1 MTEYGQLLRITFI
14 IHIIIGLV
22 FGIGF
27 LLVPELLY
35 PIFELT
41 FADPNVRTF
50 GAMIIAL
57 TIGSILSLMAKD
69 WEQVKIVVEIEL
81 VFTLLGPIAM
91 IYHMFVPPTPGVM
104 MWGPIAI
111 LLITWVLFLISYLQE
126 KKK

>member
-14 IHIIIGLV
+14 IHVIIGLV

-27 LLVPELLY
+27 LLVPELLL
-35 PIFELT
+35 PMFELT
-41 FADPNVRTF
+41 FTDPTVRTF

-57 TIGSILSLMAKD
+57 TIGSILSLMAKE

-91 IYHMFVPPTPGVM
+91 IYHMFVPPIPGVM

-111 LLITWVLFLISYLQE
+111 LLVTWMLFLISYLQE
-126 KKK
+126 RKK